1 MTNTYLLEVIKALT
15 PDERQEMACFL
26 ASPYFNRGKH
36 ARAIAQLYQIIL
48 AAAPGFSETLLNR
61 ERVTALVF
69 PDPDATPGRL
79 EKLIADL
86 NKLLRTFAITQ
97 QYLTEKNEARQTID
111 WARWLRKKG
120 LADTSRKVV
129 EKLKKKRTGGQL
141 ESLEQYRIDYLVAEE
156 EHEWQ
161 SMHNYFKGDVNI
173 PDFILSLDR
182 YCNNYRVELNNRY
195 LIQQTGAQ
203 LPDLESSK
211 FETEHK
217 KTEDFLFQV
226 SSKINDLLRKKAPVV
241 EDFQELMRYL
251 DQRKANFPHDTL
263 AQFYTYL
270 RNTCSMLI
278 NAGNNEFI
286 PVLHQ
291 IYRENFEQGYFY
303 VDGKIPPNVYLNQV
317 QIALQALEY
326 NWSIEFTET
335 HKDRIMGGD
344 EGRFFYRFNMA
355 QCHFATHKFEEALDI
370 LPEAP
375 SNSHYHR
382 MIRRLELQIY
392 YELRSDLLPYKIDAF
407 RKFIVRTAT
416 KTISDNLQKMNLNFL
431 NILTQLSQAP
441 LKDKARSERL
451 LARIEKKKKQLAAL
465 PWLMEKA
472 RELG

>member
-15 PDERQEMACFL
+15 PDERQELACFL

-36 ARAIAQLYQIIL
+36 ARAIAQLYQIVL
-48 AAAPGFSETLLNR
+48 AAAPGFSETLLNK
-61 ERVTALVF
+61 ERVTALVC
-69 PDPDATPGRL
+69 PDPGDTPGRL

-97 QYLTEKNEARQTID
+97 QYLSETNEERQTID
-111 WARWLRKKG
+111 WAKWLRKKG

-129 EKLKKKRTGGQL
+129 EKLKKKRAGDPL
-141 ESLEQYRIDYLVAEE
+141 ESLKNYRIDYLIAEE

-161 SMHNYFKGDVNI
+161 SMHNYFRGNVNI

-182 YCNNYRVELNNRY
+182 YCNNYRIELNNRY

-203 LPDLESSK
+203 LPDLATSK
-211 FETEHK
+211 VEAEHEK
-217 KTEDFLFQV
+217 SEDFLFQV

-241 EDFQELMRYL
+241 EDFQELMRHL
-251 DQRKANFPHDTL
+251 DQRKSNFPHDTL

-303 VDGKIPPNVYLNQV
+303 ADGKIPPNLYLNLVQV
-317 QIALQALEY
+317 ALLAHEHEWAY
-326 NWSIEFTET
+326 EFTSR
-335 HKDRIMGGD
+335 HKDIIIGGD
-344 EGRFFYRFNMA
+344 EGHFFHRYNTA
-355 QCHFATHKFEEALDI
+355 QCHFAMGKFEEALDT

-382 MIRRLELQIY
+382 MVRRLELQIY

-465 PWLMEKA
+465 PWLIEKA